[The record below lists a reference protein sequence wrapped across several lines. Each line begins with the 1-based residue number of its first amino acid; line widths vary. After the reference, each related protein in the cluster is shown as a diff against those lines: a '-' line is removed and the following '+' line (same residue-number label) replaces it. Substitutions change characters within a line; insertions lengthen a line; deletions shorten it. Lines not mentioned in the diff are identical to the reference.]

1 LHYYLYSNQEYIE
14 LRWQDS
20 EIYPRTPDDPNYKEG
35 LLHTDDEVEILIG
48 MIKQCMLTTPGEV
61 LGDPYFGIDL
71 EGLLFDFNVDQ
82 ATLERAIRM
91 HLLTYVPL
99 ASSTF
104 NVDFTVGFFKGETRD
119 ACVIDFAI
127 KGNPILGI
135 KII

>member
-1 LHYYLYSNQEYIE
+1 MA
-14 LRWQDS
+14 RFS
-20 EIYPRTPDDPNYKEG
+20 EIYPRTPDDPRYKEG

-71 EGLLFDFNVDQ
+71 EGLLFDFSVDQ
-82 ATLERAIRM
+82 ITLERAIRL
-91 HLLTYVPL
+91 HLITYVPL
-99 ASSTF
+99 ASSKF
-104 NVDFTVGFFKGETRD
+104 NVDFTVGFFKGDTRD

>member
-1 LHYYLYSNQEYIE
+1 MA
-14 LRWQDS
+14 RFS
-20 EIYPRTPDDPNYKEG
+20 EIYPRTPDDPRYKEG

-71 EGLLFDFNVDQ
+71 EGLLFNFNVDQ
-82 ATLERAIRM
+82 VTLERAIRL
-91 HLLTYVPL
+91 HLITYVPL
-99 ASSTF
+99 ASSKF
-104 NVDFTVGFFKGETRD
+104 NVNFTVGLFKGETRD
-119 ACVIDFAI
+119 SCVIDFAI

>member
-1 LHYYLYSNQEYIE
+1 MARY
-14 LRWQDS
+14 S
-20 EIYPRTPDDPNYKEG
+20 EIYPRNPDDPNYKVG

-48 MIKQCMLTTPGEV
+48 MIKQCMMTTPGEV

-71 EGLLFDFNVDQ
+71 ESLLFDFEVDQ
-82 ATLERAIRM
+82 KTLERSIRL

-99 ASSTF
+99 SVDKY
-104 NVDFTVGFFKGETRD
+104 NVDFTIGFFKGETRD

>member
-1 LHYYLYSNQEYIE
+1 MA
-14 LRWQDS
+14 RFS
-20 EIYPRTPDDPNYKEG
+20 EIYPRTPDDPRYKEG

-71 EGLLFDFNVDQ
+71 EGLLFNFNVDQ
-82 ATLERAIRM
+82 ITLERAIRL
-91 HLLTYVPL
+91 HLITYVPL
-99 ASSTF
+99 ASSKF
-104 NVDFTVGFFKGETRD
+104 NVNFTVGFFRGETRD
-119 ACVIDFAI
+119 SCVIDFAI

>member
-1 LHYYLYSNQEYIE
+1 MA
-14 LRWQDS
+14 RFS
-20 EIYPRTPDDPNYKEG
+20 EIYPRTPDDPRYKEG

-61 LGDPYFGIDL
+61 LGDPFFGIDL

-82 ATLERAIRM
+82 TTLERAIRL
-91 HLLTYVPL
+91 HLITYVPL
-99 ASSTF
+99 ASSKY
-104 NVDFTVGFFKGETRD
+104 NVDFNVGFFKGETRD

>member
-1 LHYYLYSNQEYIE
+1 MA
-14 LRWQDS
+14 RFS
-20 EIYPRTPDDPNYKEG
+20 EIYPRTPDDPRYKEG

-61 LGDPYFGIDL
+61 LGDPFFGIDL

-82 ATLERAIRM
+82 ITLERAIRL
-91 HLLTYVPL
+91 HLITYVPL
-99 ASSTF
+99 ASSKY
-104 NVDFTVGFFKGETRD
+104 NVDFTIGFFKGETRD

-127 KGNPILGI
+127 KGNPVLGI

>member
-1 LHYYLYSNQEYIE
+1 MA
-14 LRWQDS
+14 RFS
-20 EIYPRTPDDPNYKEG
+20 EIYPRTPDDPRYKEG

-82 ATLERAIRM
+82 ITLERAIRL
-91 HLLTYVPL
+91 HLITYVPL
-99 ASSTF
+99 ASSKF

>member
-1 LHYYLYSNQEYIE
+1 MA
-14 LRWQDS
+14 RFS
-20 EIYPRTPDDPNYKEG
+20 EIYPRTPDDPRYKEG

-71 EGLLFDFNVDQ
+71 EGLLFNFNVDQ
-82 ATLERAIRM
+82 ITLERAIRL
-91 HLLTYVPL
+91 HLITYVPL
-99 ASSTF
+99 ASSKF
-104 NVDFTVGFFKGETRD
+104 NVNFTVGFFKGETRD
-119 ACVIDFAI
+119 SCVIDFAI

>member
-1 LHYYLYSNQEYIE
+1 MA
-14 LRWQDS
+14 RFS
-20 EIYPRTPDDPNYKEG
+20 EIYPRTPDDPRYKEG

-71 EGLLFDFNVDQ
+71 EGLLFNFNVDQ
-82 ATLERAIRM
+82 MTLERAIRL
-91 HLLTYVPL
+91 HLITYVPL
-99 ASSTF
+99 ASSKF
-104 NVDFTVGFFKGETRD
+104 NVNFTVGFFKGETRD
-119 ACVIDFAI
+119 SCVIDFAI

>member
-1 LHYYLYSNQEYIE
+1 MA
-14 LRWQDS
+14 RFS
-20 EIYPRTPDDPNYKEG
+20 EIYPRNPDDPNYKEG

-48 MIKQCMLTTPGEV
+48 MIKQCMLTRPGEV

-71 EGLLFDFNVDQ
+71 EGMIFDLEVDQ
-82 ATLERAIRM
+82 NTLERAIRL

-99 ASSTF
+99 ASTKYS
-104 NVDFTVGFFKGETRD
+104 VDFSVGFLRGTTRD

-127 KGNPILGI
+127 KGNPLIGI

>member
-71 EGLLFDFNVDQ
+71 EGLLFNFNVDQ
-82 ATLERAIRM
+82 VTLERAIRL
-91 HLLTYVPL
+91 HLITYVPL
-99 ASSTF
+99 ASSKF

-119 ACVIDFAI
+119 SCVIDFAI

>member
-1 LHYYLYSNQEYIE
+1 MA
-14 LRWQDS
+14 RFS
-20 EIYPRTPDDPNYKEG
+20 EIYPRTPDDPRYKEG
-35 LLHTDDEVEILIG
+35 LLHTDDDVEILIG

-71 EGLLFDFNVDQ
+71 EGLLFDFSVDQ
-82 ATLERAIRM
+82 ISLDRAIRL
-91 HLLTYVPL
+91 HLITYVPL
-99 ASSTF
+99 ASSKF

>member
-1 LHYYLYSNQEYIE
+1 MA
-14 LRWQDS
+14 RFS
-20 EIYPRTPDDPNYKEG
+20 EIYPRTPDDPRYKEG
-35 LLHTDDEVEILIG
+35 LLHTDDDVEILIG

-71 EGLLFDFNVDQ
+71 EGLLFDFSVDQ
-82 ATLERAIRM
+82 ITLERAIRL
-91 HLLTYVPL
+91 HLITYVPL
-99 ASSTF
+99 ASSKF

>member
-1 LHYYLYSNQEYIE
+1 MA
-14 LRWQDS
+14 RFS
-20 EIYPRTPDDPNYKEG
+20 EIYPRTPDDPRYKEG
-35 LLHTDDEVEILIG
+35 LLHTDDDVEILIG

-71 EGLLFDFNVDQ
+71 EGLLFDFSVDQ
-82 ATLERAIRM
+82 ITLERAIRL
-91 HLLTYVPL
+91 HLITYVPL
-99 ASSTF
+99 ASSKF

-127 KGNPILGI
+127 KGNPVLGI